1 MTSTFGMHTP
11 AIMTVY
17 RYQTSDEGSG
27 AVEESQ
33 KHDGVQE
40 VHAAE

>member
-1 MTSTFGMHTP
+1 MTSTFGMHPPTM
-11 AIMTVY
+11 MTVY